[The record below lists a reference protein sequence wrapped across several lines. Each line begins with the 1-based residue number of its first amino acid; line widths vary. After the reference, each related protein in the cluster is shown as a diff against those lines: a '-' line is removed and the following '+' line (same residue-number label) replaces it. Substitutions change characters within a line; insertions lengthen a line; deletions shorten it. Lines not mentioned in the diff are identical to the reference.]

1 MEGIDRLNLILTDI
15 ANIVREQNKTTD
27 LIAPKD
33 LPSAIRNSINV
44 YEIASISEI
53 DALFEIENNNNN
65 SSSAS

>member
-44 YEIASISEI
+44 YEIASMSEI
-53 DALFEIENNNNN
+53 DALFEIENDDND
-65 SSSAS
+65 SATS